1 MNSSL
6 MEVSDLQVT
15 FHTSSGP
22 VNAVNKVDF
31 QLFAGE
37 ILALVGES
45 GSGKTVTS
53 LALTQLLEENNTEI
67 SGVVTF
73 NGVNLLS
80 ADKKTLREVRS
91 TEIAYIFQDPA
102 SSLNPVRTIGSQL
115 KELLVV
121 NMGLDPSAAHAR
133 SVDLLQ
139 RVGIPGP
146 EQQLRTYPHQLSGGM
161 CQRVMIA
168 MALAINPRALIADEA
183 TSALDVSIQAQIL
196 ELLKNVVDEYGMA
209 VILVTHDLGVVAGTA
224 NRVAVMYG
232 GEVVESGDVAD
243 VLSNPQHPYTRAL
256 IASAPNARSDVQT
269 ELAVIPG
276 SLDSRREFALRRCQ
290 FAPRC
295 PEVHDKCWSHWPGL
309 AEVTQ
314 SHRAACWLS
323 PGHTT
328 DQEPINLPDGGTGHS

>member
-1 MNSSL
+1 
-6 MEVSDLQVT
+6 MEVRDLQVT
-15 FHTSSGP
+15 FHTPSGP
-22 VNAVNKVDF
+22 VNAVNKVSF

-37 ILALVGES
+37 VLALVGES

-53 LALTQLLEENNTEI
+53 LALTQLLQEKNTEI

-73 NGVNLLS
+73 NEVNLLL

-196 ELLKNVVDEYGMA
+196 ELLKDVVDEYGMA

-276 SLDSRREFALRRCQ
+276 SLDSRREFALSRCQ

-295 PEVHDKCWSHWPGL
+295 PKVHDKCWSHWPGL

-323 PGHTT
+323 PGHTA
-328 DQEPINLPDGGTGHS
+328 DQEPSNLPDGGT

>member
-1 MNSSL
+1 
-6 MEVSDLQVT
+6 MEVRDLQVT
-15 FHTSSGP
+15 FETPNGP
-22 VNAVNKVDF
+22 VNAVNKVGF
-31 QLFAGE
+31 QLLAGE

-53 LALTQLLEENNTEI
+53 LALTQLLEERNTEI

-73 NGVNLLS
+73 DGVNLLS
-80 ADKKTLREVRS
+80 ADKKTLRAVRS

-121 NMGLDPSAAHAR
+121 KMGLDPSAAHAR
-133 SVDLLQ
+133 SVDLLR

-168 MALAINPRALIADEA
+168 MALAINPRAVIADEA
-183 TSALDVSIQAQIL
+183 TSSLDVSIQAQIL
-196 ELLKNVVDEYGMA
+196 ELLKDVVDEYGMA

-256 IASAPNARSDVQT
+256 IASAPNARTDVQT

-276 SLDSRREFALRRCQ
+276 SLDSQREFALQRCQ

-295 PEVHDKCWSHWPGL
+295 PEVLNKCWSHWPSL
-309 AEVTQ
+309 TEVAQ
-314 SHRAACWLS
+314 SHRAACWLVADHC
-323 PGHTT
+323 P
-328 DQEPINLPDGGTGHS
+328 DPEPSDLPDGETG

>member
-6 MEVSDLQVT
+6 MEVRDLQVT
-15 FHTSSGP
+15 FHTPSGP
-22 VNAVNKVDF
+22 VNAVNKLSF
-31 QLFAGE
+31 QLLAGE
-37 ILALVGES
+37 VLALVGES

-53 LALTQLLEENNTEI
+53 LALTQLLEERNTEI

-73 NGVNLLS
+73 NGINLLS
-80 ADKKTLREVRS
+80 ADKKTLRKVRS
-91 TEIAYIFQDPA
+91 TEIAYIFQDPV

-168 MALAINPRALIADEA
+168 MALAVNPRVLIADEA
-183 TSALDVSIQAQIL
+183 TSSLDVSIQAQIL
-196 ELLKNVVDEYGMA
+196 ELLKDVVDEYGMA

-256 IASAPNARSDVQT
+256 IASAPNARTDVQT

-295 PEVHDKCWSHWPGL
+295 PEVLNKCWSHWPGL
-309 AEVTQ
+309 TEVAQ
-314 SHRAACWLS
+314 SHRAACWLVPRHS
-323 PGHTT
+323 ADP
-328 DQEPINLPDGGTGHS
+328 EPSDLPDGGTG